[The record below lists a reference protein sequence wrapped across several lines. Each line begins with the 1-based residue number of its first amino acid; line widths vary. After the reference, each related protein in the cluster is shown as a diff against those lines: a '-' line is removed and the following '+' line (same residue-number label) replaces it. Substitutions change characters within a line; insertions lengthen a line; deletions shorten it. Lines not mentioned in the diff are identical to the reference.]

1 MGRERLYRTEA
12 VILKRTDFGEADR
25 VVTLYTPHLGKFRA
39 VAKGV
44 RRLTSRKAGHLE
56 LFTHA
61 QLLLAAA
68 RSLDIITQ
76 AETVRSY
83 PALRADLARASRAYY
98 AAELLDRFTGEG
110 IENRPLFELL
120 LKVLAWLDAE
130 PNIDLLMR
138 FYELHLLELVGYRPQ
153 LFHCV
158 TCGAVIEPVVNYFS
172 PSDGG
177 VVCPRCGRASPSPE
191 TNPIA
196 VNSLKALRYLQTHS
210 FEAVRR
216 LRLKPALHR
225 DLEQV
230 MLRYLTYHLER
241 ELKSVEFL
249 RLAGQ
254 PVVQAPEVS
263 GDSEVTNEAVAPSE
277 EEESSSR

>member
-12 VILKRTDFGEADR
+12 VVLKRSDFGEADR
-25 VVTLYTPHLGKFRA
+25 VVTLYTPKRGKFRA

-56 LFTHA
+56 LFTHS
-61 QLLLAAA
+61 QLLLATA

-76 AETVRSY
+76 AETIASF
-83 PALRADLARASRAYY
+83 PALRTDLSRTSRAYY

-120 LKVLAWLDAE
+120 LKALEWLNAE
-130 PNIDLLMR
+130 SNIDLLMR
-138 FYELHLLELVGYRPQ
+138 FYELHLLDLVGYRPQ
-153 LFHCV
+153 LFNCV
-158 TCGAVIEPVVNYFS
+158 ICGAVIEPVVNYFS

-191 TNPIA
+191 TYPIA

-216 LRLKPALHR
+216 LRLKPELHR
-225 DLEQV
+225 ELEQV
-230 MLRYLTYHLER
+230 MLRYLTCYLER
-241 ELKSVEFL
+241 DLKSVEFL

-254 PVVQAPEVS
+254 PAPTTPCE
-263 GDSEVTNEAVAPSE
+263 G
-277 EEESSSR
+277 ESSSS